1 MCSRLPP
8 YAPVATLHVAREP
21 AKHEGAQH
29 EASVVAHSLS
39 VVGQTEGH
47 HHERRVCARAREEV
61 VSREGGVSREEGVSA
76 EREGVSRVA
85 DHAAGLT
92 GSCAQGNG
100 LDIAKALAKR
110 ASARVASRT
119 RSLVG
124 SAVGEEV
131 ALLHIARAVPDSAPS
146 WRRRA

>member
-1 MCSRLPP
+1 MN
-8 YAPVATLHVAREP
+8 
-21 AKHEGAQH
+21 GA
-29 EASVVAHSLS
+29 S
-39 VVGQTEGH
+39 
-47 HHERRVCARAREEV
+47 ARARE
-61 VSREGGVSREEGVSA
+61 REGVSREEGVSA
-76 EREGVSRVA
+76 EREDVSLVAVSA